1 MSDGNTLTAVD
12 IVNIVGCILT
22 GCALLG
28 VVYVFIRARVE
39 SELETERERRLNV
52 NFLTADTV
60 RRIGL
65 TLANAHCKAGKLK
78 DGTTRKAWMDGYI
91 EAMTDM
97 LLTMNIECREAD
109 GVITIDGQTFIIP
122 EKEMFPL

>member
-39 SELETERERRLNV
+39 SELETERRLNV
-52 NFLTADTV
+52 NFLTDYTV

-78 DGTTRKAWMDGYI
+78 DGTTRKAWADGYI

-97 LLTMNIECREAD
+97 LLTMNIEFREAD